1 MLKLTPAAPPANSW
15 LYNVV
20 TGANLSPDP
29 DLTRQEVHGQAWELV
44 ELHVDE
50 LEAALAS
57 GEIRDAIRAAT
68 DINISVA
75 GICYR
80 RAQRY
85 ITEHV
90 SDMDEQQV
98 LQLLLSYDVR
108 TPLRLSDL
116 QAIRARAVDCFVAL
130 VMAEL
135 KAREAAGDLS
145 LRLNPE
151 KGDST

>member
-15 LYNVV
+15 LYDMVS
-20 TGANLSPDP
+20 GANLSPDP

-57 GEIRDAIRAAT
+57 GEIRDEIRAVT
-68 DINISVA
+68 DINISAA
-75 GICYR
+75 GVCYR
-80 RAQRY
+80 RAQQHIASY
-85 ITEHV
+85 V
-90 SDMDEQQV
+90 ADLDEQQL
-98 LQLLLSYDVR
+98 LQLLLSYNSQLLCHLPDLSALRVR
-108 TPLRLSDL
+108 V
-116 QAIRARAVDCFVAL
+116 VDCFVSL

-145 LRLNPE
+145 LRLDHE
-151 KGDST
+151 KGCST